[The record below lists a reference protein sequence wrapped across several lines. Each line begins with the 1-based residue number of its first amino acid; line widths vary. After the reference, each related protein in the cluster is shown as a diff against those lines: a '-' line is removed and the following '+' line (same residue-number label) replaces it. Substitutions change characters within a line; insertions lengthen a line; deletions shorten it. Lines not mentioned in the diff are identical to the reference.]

1 MGAIKSRKEV
11 KQEDTWD
18 LSDFYPNEE
27 AYEKDLK
34 EIKQQIQKI
43 KEMKE
48 KFLENVDTF
57 LACLTCST
65 ELDRKLGKAYIYAS
79 LKFDEDQGNAKSQ
92 ERKGKI
98 ELLQNEAVQE
108 TAFIRPSILEA
119 DEKTIRTYLKDE
131 RLQDYR
137 HTILDLLRY
146 KDHTLSSQEEKLLAS
161 FHNVFKSNDRTASY
175 VRNVDLTFGKVTN
188 EEGEEI
194 ELTNSNYAKLITS
207 NSRKVR
213 KDAFETLYKGYASMK
228 NTLSS
233 TYEATIEQDVVSAKV
248 RGYKDS
254 LSMYLYEDKID
265 CSLYENLI
273 QKVKGKLSSLFRYFF
288 LKKEILGVD
297 QIHLYDLYA
306 PLVEESTKTY
316 TFQEAQ
322 EMVLSALSILGDDYQ
337 TLLKRAFKERWIDK
351 YPNKGK
357 RGGAYSWGCYDS
369 NPHVLLNFDGTM
381 ESISTIAHELGHSLH
396 SYYSIHNNCYQDHNY
411 VIFLAEIASTV
422 NEMLFYNYFLKHSK
436 DRKEKLLVLNEML
449 DMFKATIYRQTM
461 FAEFELKA
469 HKKREKGDVLTQ
481 DTLSQMYYDLNREY
495 FGKDVVVDDEIRY
508 EWLRIPHFYTPFY
521 VYQYATGLSVACY
534 IAKNILEGKEGF
546 KEKYLAF
553 LKTGGRDYP
562 LELLKIVE
570 VDMENGTVIEDAI
583 SYMEELLDEF
593 EKTYNEK

>member
-1 MGAIKSRKEV
+1 MKPIQSREEV
-11 KQEDTWD
+11 KEEDTWD
-18 LSDFYPNEE
+18 LSDFYPNEN
-27 AYEKDLK
+27 AYLKDVE
-34 EIKQQIQKI
+34 EIKNLIQKI
-43 KEMKE
+43 KKMKGT
-48 KFLENVDTF
+48 FLENVDTF
-57 LACLTCST
+57 LACLTCNT
-65 ELDRKLGKAYIYAS
+65 TLNRKLGKAYIYAN

-161 FHNVFKSNDRTASY
+161 FRNVFKSHDKTASY

-194 ELTNSNYAKLITS
+194 ELTNSNYAKFIAS

-213 KDAFETLYKGYASMK
+213 KDAFETLHKGYASVK

-233 TYEATIEQDVVSAKV
+233 TYEAVVEQDVINAKV
-248 RGYKDS
+248 RGYQDS

-265 CSLYENLI
+265 GALYEKLI
-273 QKVKGKLSSLFRYFF
+273 QKVKSKLPSLFRYFS

-297 QIHLYDLYA
+297 QLHLYDLYA

-322 EMVLSALSILGDDYQ
+322 EMVLSALSILGDDYES
-337 TLLKRAFKERWIDK
+337 LLKRAFKERWIDK
-351 YPNKGK
+351 YPNQGK

-369 NPHVLLNFDGTM
+369 NPHVLLNFNGTM

-449 DMFKATIYRQTM
+449 DLFKATIYRQTM

-469 HKKREKGDVLTQ
+469 HKLREEGSALTQ
-481 DTLSQMYYDLNREY
+481 DALSQMYYALNQEY
-495 FGKDVVVDDEIRY
+495 FGSDVVVDDEIRY

-534 IAKNILEGKEGF
+534 IVKNILEEKEGF
-546 KEKYLAF
+546 KEKYLEF

-562 LELLKIVE
+562 LALLKMIDVDIV
-570 VDMENGTVIEDAI
+570 NGTVIEDAI
-583 SYMEELLDEF
+583 SYMEELLEEF